1 MNMNNILLQQL
12 QQNPYFN
19 IAQRMTKGKSKE
31 EIEQVARN
39 LCAEKGLN
47 YDEVLVAFQNQMKGF
62 M

>member
-12 QQNPYFN
+12 QQNPYFG